1 MVLFYENGAFYGA
14 VKAQKQKIRELN
26 RVLKTV
32 QDKKGDIMSKKHI
45 SIWID
50 EKNLKECEAN
60 IQLTKCRSRG
70 EYIEKAVEFYNGYL
84 HDKNNEAYV
93 NKNVV
98 NTLQGMM
105 NSFEKRMARQMFKQ
119 AVETAKVFWL
129 VVRGL
134 NINPEDVN
142 DLHLDCVEEV
152 KTINGAIRFPYKSRE
167 DDE

>member
-1 MVLFYENGAFYGA
+1 
-14 VKAQKQKIRELN
+14 
-26 RVLKTV
+26 
-32 QDKKGDIMSKKHI
+32 
-45 SIWID
+45 
-50 EKNLKECEAN
+50 
-60 IQLTKCRSRG
+60 
-70 EYIEKAVEFYNGYL
+70 
-84 HDKNNEAYV
+84 
-93 NKNVV
+93 
-98 NTLQGMM
+98 
-105 NSFEKRMARQMFKQ
+105 MFKQ

>member
-1 MVLFYENGAFYGA
+1 MA
-14 VKAQKQKIRELN
+14 
-26 RVLKTV
+26 
-32 QDKKGDIMSKKHI
+32 KKHI
-45 SIWID
+45 SLWID
-50 EKNLKECEAN
+50 EDILKKSDAN
-60 IQLTKCRSRG
+60 IKIAKLKNRS
-70 EYIEKAVEFYNGYL
+70 EFIEAAIDFYNGYL
-84 HDKNNEAYV
+84 HNQVNESFIG
-93 NKNVV
+93 KTLM
-98 NTLQGMM
+98 NTFQSTM

-134 NINPEDVN
+134 NINPEDIN

>member
-1 MVLFYENGAFYGA
+1 MA
-14 VKAQKQKIRELN
+14 
-26 RVLKTV
+26 
-32 QDKKGDIMSKKHI
+32 KKHI
-45 SIWID
+45 SLWID
-50 EKNLKECEAN
+50 EDILKKSDAN
-60 IQLTKCRSRG
+60 IKIAKLKNRS
-70 EYIEKAVEFYNGYL
+70 EFIEAAIDFYNGYL
-84 HDKNNEAYV
+84 HNQVNESFIV
-93 NKNVV
+93 KTLM
-98 NTLQGMM
+98 NTFQSTM